1 MEKKQYDLFIEILR
15 RFQMEGLLNDVI
27 LIGSWTTV
35 FYKEY
40 FKGYERLKKYTL
52 VTRDLD
58 LLVDHPNRVKGNVD
72 IPHLLEDL
80 GFVVSF
86 VGSKGYI
93 HLIHPDL
100 IVEFLTPERGR
111 GVDGPVPLKKW
122 GMNATALRFLDFLI
136 KDNITIT
143 LEGIKVVLP
152 HPVRFAIHKL
162 VVAQRRTNKD
172 KARKDNMAA
181 VDLLSDLIDAGQKDK
196 IRSVYKEFSFPW
208 QKKIMM
214 ALKKLDAEAISDVLE
229 SKGG

>member
-15 RFQMEGLLNDVI
+15 RFQKAGLLVNVI

-35 FYKEY
+35 FYKAY
-40 FKGYERLKKYTL
+40 FKGFERLKRYAL

-58 LLVDHPNRVKGNVD
+58 LLVDHPNQVKGRVD
-72 IPHLLEDL
+72 IPRLLEDL
-80 GFVVSF
+80 GFVVAF
-86 VGSKGYI
+86 VGIKGYI

-111 GVDGPVPLKKW
+111 GVDRPVPLKNW
-122 GMNATALRFLDFLI
+122 GMNATALRFLDFLV
-136 KDNITIT
+136 KDNMTIT

-152 HPVRFAIHKL
+152 HPARFAIHKL

-181 VDLLSDLIDAGQKDK
+181 VDILNDLIDAGQKDK
-196 IRSVYKEFSFPW
+196 IRSVYKELSTPW
-208 QKKIMM
+208 QKKIVT
-214 ALKKLDAEAISDVLE
+214 ALKGLNAEDVATTLE
-229 SKGG
+229 NKG

>member
-1 MEKKQYDLFIEILR
+1 MDKKQYELFIEILR
-15 RFQMEGLLNDVI
+15 RFQKAGLLVDVI
-27 LIGSWTTV
+27 LIGSWTMV
-35 FYKEY
+35 FYKAY
-40 FKGYERLKKYTL
+40 FKGFERLKRYAL

-80 GFVVSF
+80 GFLVSF

-111 GVDGPVPLKKW
+111 GVSGPVPLKKW

-136 KDNITIT
+136 KDKITVSF
-143 LEGIKVVLP
+143 EGINIVLP
-152 HPVRFAIHKL
+152 HPARFAVHKL

-172 KARKDNMAA
+172 KARKDDMAA
-181 VDLLSDLIDAGQKDK
+181 VDILNDLIDAGQEDK
-196 IRSVYKEFSFPW
+196 IRSVYKELSTPW
-208 QKKIMM
+208 QKKIVA
-214 ALKKLDAEAISDVLE
+214 ALKGLDALQVSR
-229 SKGG
+229 STGGT

>member
-1 MEKKQYDLFIEILR
+1 VEKKQYDLFIEILR
-15 RFQMEGLLNDVI
+15 RFQKEGLLNDVI

-35 FYKEY
+35 LYKAY
-40 FKGYERLKKYTL
+40 FKGYERLKKYAL

-58 LLVDHPNRVKGNVD
+58 LLVDHPNKVKGNVD

-86 VGSKGYI
+86 VGRKGYI

-136 KDNITIT
+136 KDNMTIT
-143 LEGIKVVLP
+143 LEGIKVILP
-152 HPVRFAIHKL
+152 HPARFAIHKL
-162 VVAQRRTNKD
+162 VVAQRRKNKD
-172 KARKDNMAA
+172 KAMKDNIAA
-181 VDLLSDLIDAGQKDK
+181 VDILNDLVDAGQEDK
-196 IRSVYKEFSFPW
+196 IRSVYKEFSLPW
-208 QKKIMM
+208 QKKIV
-214 ALKKLDAEAISDVLE
+214 AGLKELDAGDISAVLE
-229 SKGG
+229 NKE

>member
-15 RFQMEGLLNDVI
+15 RFQKAGLLDDVI

-35 FYKEY
+35 FYKAY
-40 FKGYERLKKYTL
+40 FKGYERLKKYAL

-58 LLVDHPNRVKGNVD
+58 LLVDHPNRIKGKVD
-72 IPHLLEDL
+72 IPQLLDDL

-111 GVDGPVPLKKW
+111 GVDGPVPLKNW
-122 GMNATALRFLDFLI
+122 GMNATALRFLDFLV
-136 KDNITIT
+136 KDKITVT
-143 LEGIKVVLP
+143 FEGINVILP
-152 HPVRFAIHKL
+152 HPARFAIHKL

-181 VDLLSDLIDAGQKDK
+181 VDILNDLIDAGQKDK
-196 IRSVYKEFSFPW
+196 IRSVYKEFSLPW
-208 QKKIMM
+208 QKKIVA
-214 ALKKLDAEAISDVLE
+214 ALKGLDAGAISAVLE
-229 SKGG
+229 NKA

>member
-15 RFQMEGLLNDVI
+15 RFQKEGLLNDVI

-35 FYKEY
+35 LYKAY
-40 FKGYERLKKYTL
+40 FKGYERLKKYAL

-58 LLVDHPNRVKGNVD
+58 LLVDHPNKLKGNVD

-86 VGSKGYI
+86 LGRKGYI

-136 KDNITIT
+136 KDNMTISM
-143 LEGIKVVLP
+143 EGVKVILP
-152 HPVRFAIHKL
+152 HPARFAIHKL
-162 VVAQRRTNKD
+162 VVSQRRTNKD
-172 KARKDNMAA
+172 KAMKDNMVA
-181 VDLLSDLIDAGQKDK
+181 VDILNDLVDAGQEEK
-196 IRSVYKEFSFPW
+196 IRSVYKELSSLW
-208 QKKIMM
+208 QKKVVA
-214 ALKKLDAEAISDVLE
+214 ALKTFGAGSIAGVLE
-229 SKGG
+229 NKA

>member
-1 MEKKQYDLFIEILR
+1 MEKKQYDLFLEILR
-15 RFQMEGLLNDVI
+15 RFHKAGLLDDVI

-40 FKGYERLKKYTL
+40 FKGYQRLKKYAL

-58 LLVDHPNRVKGNVD
+58 LLIDHPNRVKGNVD

-93 HLIHPDL
+93 HLVHPDL

-122 GMNATALRFLDFLI
+122 GMNATALRFLDFLV
-136 KDNITIT
+136 KDKMMIT

-152 HPVRFAIHKL
+152 HPARFAIHKL

-181 VDLLSDLIDAGQKDK
+181 VDILNDLIDAGQEDE
-196 IRSVYKEFSFPW
+196 IRSVYKEFSLPW
-208 QKKIMM
+208 QKKIVT
-214 ALKKLDAEAISDVLE
+214 ALKGLNAQDVAATLE
-229 SKGG
+229 NKG

>member
-1 MEKKQYDLFIEILR
+1 MEKKQYDLFIEILQ
-15 RFQMEGLLNDVI
+15 RFQKEGLLEDVI

-35 FYKEY
+35 LYKSY
-40 FKGYERLKKYTL
+40 FKGYERLKKYAL

-58 LLVDHPNRVKGNVD
+58 LLVDHPNKLKGNVD

-86 VGSKGYI
+86 LGRKGYI

-136 KDNITIT
+136 KDNMTIT
-143 LEGIKVVLP
+143 MEGVKVILP
-152 HPVRFAIHKL
+152 HPARFAIHKL
-162 VVAQRRTNKD
+162 VVSQRRTNKD
-172 KARKDNMAA
+172 KAMKDNMVA
-181 VDLLSDLIDAGQKDK
+181 VDILNDLIDAGQNDK
-196 IRSVYKEFSFPW
+196 ILLVYKEFSLPW
-208 QKKIMM
+208 QKKIVT
-214 ALKKLDAEAISDVLE
+214 ALKRADAGAIADILE
-229 SKGG
+229 KKA

>member
-15 RFQMEGLLNDVI
+15 RFQKEGLLVDVI

-35 FYKEY
+35 LYKEY
-40 FKGYERLKKYTL
+40 FKGYERLKKCVL

-58 LLVDHPNRVKGNVD
+58 LLVDHPNKLKGNVD

-86 VGSKGYI
+86 VGRKGYI

-122 GMNATALRFLDFLI
+122 GMNATALRFLDFLV
-136 KDNITIT
+136 KDNMTIT
-143 LEGIKVVLP
+143 LEGIKVILP
-152 HPVRFAIHKL
+152 HPARFAIHKL
-162 VVAQRRTNKD
+162 VVAQRRKNKD

-181 VDLLSDLIDAGQKDK
+181 VDILNDLIDAGQDDK
-196 IRSVYKEFSFPW
+196 IRSVYKEFSLPW
-208 QKKIMM
+208 QKKIVA
-214 ALKKLDAEAISDVLE
+214 ALKGLDAGAISGVVE
-229 SKGG
+229 NKG

>member
-1 MEKKQYDLFIEILR
+1 MEKKQYDLFIEILQ
-15 RFQMEGLLNDVI
+15 RFQKEGLLEDVI

-35 FYKEY
+35 LYKSY
-40 FKGYERLKKYTL
+40 FKGYERLKKYAL

-58 LLVDHPNRVKGNVD
+58 LLVDHPNKLKGNVD

-86 VGSKGYI
+86 VGRKGYI

-122 GMNATALRFLDFLI
+122 GMNATALRFLDFLV
-136 KDNITIT
+136 KDNMTIT
-143 LEGIKVVLP
+143 LEGIKVILP
-152 HPVRFAIHKL
+152 HPARFAIHKL
-162 VVAQRRTNKD
+162 VVAQRRKNKD

-181 VDLLSDLIDAGQKDK
+181 VDILNDLIDAGQDDK
-196 IRSVYKEFSFPW
+196 IRSVYKEFSLPW
-208 QKKIMM
+208 QKKIVA
-214 ALKKLDAEAISDVLE
+214 ALKGLDAGAISGVVE
-229 SKGG
+229 NKG